1 MATTTPNYD
10 INYDDERFQ
19 AVEADKNTAMFD
31 FENTYQGII
40 DNVDEQYAGLQDA
53 IKQNAETQKQN
64 QQANTDFTIE
74 KIEQQKDKAHK
85 DYLKEQSGAYKDW
98 QKESDQYGVNAEQ
111 MAASGMTN
119 TGFSES
125 SQVAMYNQYQNRVTT
140 AREVLS
146 TAMLNYDNNI
156 KEAMLQNNS
165 ILAEIE
171 AEAAIKA
178 AELALEGFQYKNN
191 LVLEMA
197 NKKIELDNIYY
208 NRWQD
213 VLNQMNTENAMKFEA
228 DQAELN
234 RQFQTKEA
242 ELDRAHDL
250 KIQQLD
256 QAFEEKM
263 AQVEQQYK
271 LDYLKAQTEE
281 EKKLIQEQHDK
292 DMLKLEKQ
300 HEYEKAILDKKL
312 ENDKAYLD
320 YQRQTSGGS
329 GTIKGGGSGGGSSK
343 GGSTINRVGIHDKES
358 GTNTQ
363 KPTVDSKSVMALG
376 KGPISAK
383 TLADLVATGQVSA
396 TQQGNKI
403 VVKSNGSLAAG
414 QSVLDKYT
422 WMKTATN
429 PNRGSGK
436 GGKF

>member
-19 AVEADKNTAMFD
+19 AVETDKNAAMSE

-74 KIEQQKDKAHK
+74 KIEQQKDQTHK

-98 QKESDQYGVNAEQ
+98 QKESNQYGVNAEQ
-111 MAASGMTN
+111 MAASGLTN

-125 SQVAMYNQYQNRVTT
+125 SQVAMYNQYQNRVAT

-146 TAMLNYDNNI
+146 NAMLNYDNNI

-171 AEAAIKA
+171 AEAAIKS

-208 NRWQD
+208 DRWRD
-213 VLNQMNTENAMKFEA
+213 VLNQMNTENAMRFEA

-250 KIQQLD
+250 KVQQLD
-256 QAFEEKM
+256 QTFEEKM
-263 AQVEQQYK
+263 AKIEQQYK
-271 LDYLKAQTEE
+271 LDYLNAQTKA
-281 EKKLIQEQHDK
+281 EKELLD
-292 DMLKLEKQ
+292 KQ
-300 HEYEKAILDKKL
+300 HKLDMEKLAQQHKNDLAKLDKQLANEKALL
-312 ENDKAYLD
+312 S
-320 YQRQTSGGS
+320 YQKSLTSGSGS
-329 GTIKGGGSGGGSSK
+329 ISKGSSSSK
-343 GGSTINRVGIHDKES
+343 GSSGSKGSSSGSGINKNTSSSKATI
-358 GTNTQ
+358 
-363 KPTVDSKSVMALG
+363 DSKSVVALG

-383 TLADLVATGQVSA
+383 TLANLVATGQVSA

-403 VVKSNGSLAAG
+403 VVKSNGSTAAG
-414 QSVLDKYT
+414 QAVLDKYT
-422 WMKTATN
+422 WMKTAG
-429 PNRGSGK
+429 RGGGT

>member
-19 AVEADKNTAMFD
+19 AVEADKNTAMSE

-208 NRWQD
+208 IRWQD

-234 RQFQTKEA
+234 RQFQAKEA
-242 ELDRAHDL
+242 EIDRAHDL
-250 KIQQLD
+250 KVQQLD

-263 AQVEQQYK
+263 AKVEQQYK
-271 LDYLKAQTEE
+271 LDYLNAQTKA
-281 EKKLIQEQHDK
+281 EKELLD
-292 DMLKLEKQ
+292 KQ
-300 HEYEKAILDKKL
+300 HKLDMQKLAQQHKNDLAKLDKQLANEKALL
-312 ENDKAYLD
+312 S
-320 YQRQTSGGS
+320 YQKSLTSGSGSISKGSGSSGGS
-329 GTIKGGGSGGGSSK
+329 SSSSNGSSSGSGINKNTSSSK
-343 GGSTINRVGIHDKES
+343 V
-358 GTNTQ
+358 
-363 KPTVDSKSVMALG
+363 TVDSKSVMALG

-383 TLADLVATGQVSA
+383 TLANLVATGQVSA

-403 VVKSNGSLAAG
+403 VVKSNGSTAAG

>member
-19 AVEADKNTAMFD
+19 AVEADKNTAMSE

-111 MAASGMTN
+111 MASSGMTN

-208 NRWQD
+208 SRWQD
-213 VLNQMNTENAMKFEA
+213 VLNQMNTENAMRFEA

-234 RQFQTKEA
+234 RQFQSKEA
-242 ELDRAHDL
+242 EIDRAHDL
-250 KIQQLD
+250 KVQQLD

-263 AQVEQQYK
+263 AKVEQQYK
-271 LDYLKAQTEE
+271 LDYLNAQTKA
-281 EKKLIQEQHDK
+281 EKELLD
-292 DMLKLEKQ
+292 KQ
-300 HEYEKAILDKKL
+300 HKLDMEKLAKQHQNDLAKLDKQLANEKALL
-312 ENDKAYLD
+312 S
-320 YQRQTSGGS
+320 YQKSLTSGSGSISKGSSSSGGS
-329 GTIKGGGSGGGSSK
+329 SSSSK
-343 GGSTINRVGIHDKES
+343 GSSSGSSINKNTSSSKVTI
-358 GTNTQ
+358 
-363 KPTVDSKSVMALG
+363 DSKSVAALG

-383 TLADLVATGQVSA
+383 TLANLVATGQVSA
-396 TQQGNKI
+396 TQQGDKI

-414 QSVLDKYT
+414 QSALNKYT
-422 WMKTATN
+422 WMNTA
-429 PNRGSGK
+429 K
-436 GGKF
+436 KKK